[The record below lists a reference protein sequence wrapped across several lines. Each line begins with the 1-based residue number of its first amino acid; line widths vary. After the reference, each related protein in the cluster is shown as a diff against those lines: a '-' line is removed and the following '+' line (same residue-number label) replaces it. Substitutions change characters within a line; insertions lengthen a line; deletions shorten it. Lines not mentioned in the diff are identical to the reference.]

1 MRKGLWIV
9 FAALLISG
17 GLTAWKSLSNAAQDA
32 VPNPVIAWIN
42 GEPLTAEELGLS
54 LQRNKASVIKHFKDA
69 YGADDSP
76 DFWETAF
83 NGEVPIQLL
92 KQKSLDESSRIK
104 IQQMLA
110 REKGIVQDISYAG
123 FLGSL
128 EKENNRRKEALQNR
142 QVIYGPAEYSKET
155 YYDKLF
161 SDLVHDLQ
169 AKLASEWTFP
179 DQEIEAY
186 YEAEKNA
193 KFKKTDSIRVNALF
207 VPFGKDTKEEARQ
220 LIDRIKQRLDDGE
233 PFDQTTV
240 SAVIAESGAQSAK
253 PEFGERTF
261 DKSSV
266 RMDMMRWPRLLEA
279 AKKLSLNQISDVVE
293 ESDSFYLIQCV
304 EKQDMGYEAME
315 GVKDRI
321 KSALAA
327 RKYEKW
333 TDAQMKEAKI
343 EIDQAAYNRI
353 RVE

>member
-9 FAALLISG
+9 FAALLILG
-17 GLTAWKSLSNAAQDA
+17 GQIAWKPLSNAAQDA
-32 VPNPVIAWIN
+32 VSNPIIAWVN

-69 YGADDSP
+69 YGADDSS

-83 NGEVPIQLL
+83 NGEVPLQLL

-161 SDLVHDLQ
+161 SDLAHELQ
-169 AKLASEWTFP
+169 AKLASEWAFP
-179 DQEIEAY
+179 DQEIEAF
-186 YEAEKNA
+186 YETEKDA
-193 KFKKTDSIRVNALF
+193 KFKKTDSIRVNVLF
-207 VPFGKDTKEEARQ
+207 VPFGKDFKEEALR

-233 PFDQTTV
+233 PFDKTTV
-240 SAVIAESGAQSAK
+240 SAVIAESGAQSVK
-253 PEFGERTF
+253 PEFGEQTF

-279 AKKLSLNQISDVVE
+279 TKKLSLNQISGVVE
-293 ESDSFYLIQCV
+293 ESDGFYLIRCI
-304 EKQDMGYEAME
+304 EKLDMGYEAME
-315 GVKDRI
+315 EVKDRI
-321 KSALAA
+321 KAALAA
-327 RKYEKW
+327 RNYEIW
-333 TDAQMKEAKI
+333 TDARMKEANI
-343 EIDQAAYNRI
+343 EIDPAAFNRI
-353 RVE
+353 KVK